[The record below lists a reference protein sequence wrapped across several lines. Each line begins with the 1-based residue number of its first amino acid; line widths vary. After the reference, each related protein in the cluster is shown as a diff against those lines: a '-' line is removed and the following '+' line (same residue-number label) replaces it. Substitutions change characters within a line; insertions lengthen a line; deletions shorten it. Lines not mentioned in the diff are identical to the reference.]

1 MNLFDLSGKVCIVTG
16 GAQGIGYAI
25 SKDLISHGATVYIV
39 DLNPEVGEAA
49 ARTLGAHFKTLNVT
63 DSAQIETVFS
73 EIVQEA
79 GQVDV
84 LVNNAGIVRNT
95 PAENTPDAEWDTIMQ
110 VNLNGVFA
118 CCRTIGKHMLER
130 GQGSIINIAS
140 MSGIISNHPQPQAAY
155 NTSKAGVIMLSK
167 SLAGEWAA
175 KGVRVNAIAP
185 GYVATP
191 LTKKGMETDEWR
203 EVWLST
209 IPMGRLAE
217 PEEIGPGVVYLASRA
232 SSYVTGIVLT
242 IDGGYTV
249 W

>member
-63 DSAQIETVFS
+63 DSGQIEMVFS

-95 PAENTPDAEWDTIMQ
+95 PAENTPDTEWETIMQ

-118 CCRTIGKHMLER
+118 CCRTIGRHMLER

-232 SSYVTGIVLT
+232 SSYVTGSVLT

>member
-25 SKDLISHGATVYIV
+25 SRDLISHGATVYIV
-39 DLNPEVGEAA
+39 DLNPEVGKDA

-63 DSAQIETVFS
+63 DSGQIETVFS

-110 VNLNGVFA
+110 VNLTGVFA
-118 CCRTIGKHMLER
+118 CCRTIGMHMLQR

-217 PEEIGPGVVYLASRA
+217 PEEIGPGVVYLASQA
-232 SSYVTGIVLT
+232 SSYVTGSVLT

>member
-39 DLNPEVGEAA
+39 DLNPEVGLEA

-95 PAENTPDAEWDTIMQ
+95 PAENTSDTEWETIMQ

-118 CCRTIGKHMLER
+118 CCRTIGRHMLER

-191 LTKKGMETDEWR
+191 LTKKGMETEAWR

-232 SSYVTGIVLT
+232 SSYVTGSVLT